1 MWSAYM
7 EKSGRTD
14 GQMEGSRVW
23 SINEMRV
30 STGKILRSYVYA
42 DIFKLDVVL
51 DEPRIQGISSR
62 MGD

>member
-1 MWSAYM
+1 
-7 EKSGRTD
+7 
-14 GQMEGSRVW
+14 MEGSRVW

-42 DIFKLDVVL
+42 DICKLDVVL

>member
-1 MWSAYM
+1 M
-7 EKSGRTD
+7 ED
-14 GQMEGSRVW
+14 SRIW

-42 DIFKLDVVL
+42 DIFKLDILL

-62 MGD
+62 MSD